1 MIRKGFSKEGPPEL
15 RPEPAEE
22 AVMVRAEEY
31 EGDRHSYFHT
41 CAREEVV
48 SVFVERYCHDSVSE
62 VEGFLNPIAMV
73 DVNINV
79 EHPRVV
85 PGVKAKPASEVEVNP
100 RRKSPQP
107 TPPKHKARNYEEST
121 LAQVT

>member
-1 MIRKGFSKEGPPEL
+1 MLVDLPG
-15 RPEPAEE
+15 
-22 AVMVRAEEY
+22 
-31 EGDRHSYFHT
+31 T
-41 CAREEVV
+41 
-48 SVFVERYCHDSVSE
+48 
-62 VEGFLNPIAMV
+62 LNPIAVV

-85 PGVKAKPASEVEVNP
+85 PGVKAKPASEAEVNP
-100 RRKSPQP
+100 RKTSPQP

>member
-1 MIRKGFSKEGPPEL
+1 MSREKTLVRTLVINAVPQGYV
-15 RPEPAEE
+15 E
-22 AVMVRAEEY
+22 AVVAATLCSNFI
-31 EGDRHSYFHT
+31 HVT

-62 VEGFLNPIAMV
+62 VEGFLNPVAMV

-85 PGVKAKPASEVEVNP
+85 PGVKAKPASEAEVNP

>member
-1 MIRKGFSKEGPPEL
+1 MIRKRFSKEGPPEL
-15 RPEPAEE
+15 RPELAEE

-62 VEGFLNPIAMV
+62 VEGF
-73 DVNINV
+73 
-79 EHPRVV
+79 E
-85 PGVKAKPASEVEVNP
+85 P
-100 RRKSPQP
+100 RRHGGCQYQCRAPEGG
-107 TPPKHKARNYEEST
+107 TWGEGKAS
-121 LAQVT
+121 V

>member
-1 MIRKGFSKEGPPEL
+1 
-15 RPEPAEE
+15 
-22 AVMVRAEEY
+22 MVRADEY
-31 EGDRHSYFHT
+31 EGDRHSYSHT

-48 SVFVERYCHDSVSE
+48 SILVEGHCHDPVSE
-62 VEGFLNPIAMV
+62 VEGFLNPVTVV

-85 PGVKAKPASEVEVNP
+85 PGGRAKPGSEAEVNP
-100 RRKSPQP
+100 RRKTPQP
-107 TPPKHKARNYEEST
+107 TPPKHKVWNYEEST

>member
-31 EGDRHSYFHT
+31 EGDRHSYSHT

-48 SVFVERYCHDSVSE
+48 SILVERYCHDSVSE

-85 PGVKAKPASEVEVNP
+85 PRVRAKPASEAEVNP
-100 RRKSPQP
+100 RRKSPHP
-107 TPPKHKARNYEEST
+107 TPPKHKARNYEDSA

>member
-1 MIRKGFSKEGPPEL
+1 
-15 RPEPAEE
+15 
-22 AVMVRAEEY
+22 MVRAEEY
-31 EGDRHSYFHT
+31 EGDRQSYSHT

-48 SVFVERYCHDSVSE
+48 SILVERYCHDSVSE

-85 PGVKAKPASEVEVNP
+85 PRVRAKPASEGEVNP
-100 RRKSPQP
+100 RWKSPHP
-107 TPPKHKARNYEEST
+107 TPPKHKARNYEDST